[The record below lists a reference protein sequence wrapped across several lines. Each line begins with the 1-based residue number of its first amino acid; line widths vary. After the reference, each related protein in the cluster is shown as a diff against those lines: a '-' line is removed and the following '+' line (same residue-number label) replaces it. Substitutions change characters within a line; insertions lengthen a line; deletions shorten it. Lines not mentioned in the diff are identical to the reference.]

1 MTVTIFDEIAQWVFD
16 FNHDGVET
24 SSLSAEDKKSRVL
37 HFLSTAKK
45 SLEILNQD
53 KLLVVRTI
61 HCYNYDKEDALYKVF
76 SINDTNFTAV
86 ESILDTHLDKWTGNG
101 FIPPIILQGST
112 LIFSDN
118 ENKFLD
124 GIIKVMIDFSVQDLH
139 ITTYSDC
146 WIPIDRNDQ
155 LQLEMAELNAP
166 RLQQALSEIYQAG
179 FHSVFPAPD
188 EPYWDHLLP
197 QKGFSV
203 MMRPVMLN
211 EVDLSNL
218 DSSQRAAIDKYLFHT
233 NTSL

>member
-1 MTVTIFDEIAQWVFD
+1 MI
-16 FNHDGVET
+16 
-24 SSLSAEDKKSRVL
+24 K
-37 HFLSTAKK
+37 
-45 SLEILNQD
+45 
-53 KLLVVRTI
+53 
-61 HCYNYDKEDALYKVF
+61 
-76 SINDTNFTAV
+76 
-86 ESILDTHLDKWTGNG
+86 
-101 FIPPIILQGST
+101 LQGST
-112 LIFSDN
+112 RINFDSDQ
-118 ENKFLD
+118 KTFD
-124 GIIKVMIDFSVQDLH
+124 RIIEVDLNFDVQDLYI
-139 ITTYSDC
+139 ITFSDC

-188 EPYWDHLLP
+188 EPYCDHLLP

-218 DSSQRAAIDKYLFHT
+218 DSSQRAAIDKYVFHT